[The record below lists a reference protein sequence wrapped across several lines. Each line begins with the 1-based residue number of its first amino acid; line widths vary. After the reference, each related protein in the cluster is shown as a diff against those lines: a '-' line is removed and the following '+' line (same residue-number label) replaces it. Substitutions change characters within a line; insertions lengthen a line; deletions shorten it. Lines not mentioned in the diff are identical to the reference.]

1 MRIVSTGQYD
11 YMPLSYGA
19 YSGVLLGTRG
29 YSTVLLRAEGM
40 LQSSRANAQTNQTN
54 SSTIRE
60 HNSIAKCFSTLSV
73 LHFSDIWDSNA
84 CRNPDESGN
93 AALPDSRRLNC

>member
-1 MRIVSTGQYD
+1 
-11 YMPLSYGA
+11 MPTPEY
-19 YSGVLLGTRG
+19 YSVLEN
-29 YSTVLLRAEGM
+29 YSTTASNATV
-40 LQSSRANAQTNQTN
+40 SRANSQTNQT
-54 SSTIRE
+54 SFTIRE

-93 AALPDSRRLNC
+93 AALHHSRRLNS